1 MRDFT
6 SAALHR
12 MPITCFHS
20 RLMDLCRRGEIWDVV
35 DDFKETE
42 FSRCSRAFAFKNS
55 ETDRMYRSCTSS
67 SQKKVPEM
75 SKRSGY
81 KVLALP
87 KELLQLTAAGWMKN
101 INVFR
106 RVTLDTSTTT
116 QDRFC
121 A

>member
-1 MRDFT
+1 
-6 SAALHR
+6 
-12 MPITCFHS
+12 
-20 RLMDLCRRGEIWDVV
+20 
-35 DDFKETE
+35 
-42 FSRCSRAFAFKNS
+42 
-55 ETDRMYRSCTSS
+55 
-67 SQKKVPEM
+67 M

-87 KELLQLTAAGWMKN
+87 KKLLQLTAAGWMKN